1 MPDTLREI
9 QKPGL
14 PHCSRRFVFYTT
26 RRGRVQGD
34 VYEVEAALWNPAPST
49 THDSSLRCES
59 CSGLTVFIHCADVR
73 IFDGCHK
80 DSHGLPGPEQCVS
93 ACSAQIR
100 VPTKRRARGPAPH
113 KLPHRSYKVAAD
125 SAMGRC
131 CRIGPS
137 HCHAAEQTDP
147 ARRSR
152 GVSPPSRAAIDR
164 PVGPVQRLHC
174 ESRII
179 GSSHC
184 IAAVDEIHQ
193 IDKLLALRS
202 GTC

>member
-1 MPDTLREI
+1 MPSTLREI

-14 PHCSRRFVFYTT
+14 PHCSRRFFFYTT
-26 RRGRVQGD
+26 GRNRVQGD

-49 THDSSLRCES
+49 THDSSPRCES

-80 DSHGLPGPEQCVS
+80 ISTDCLVRNSAVS

-100 VPTKRRARGPAPH
+100 VPTNSKRRASAPAPH
-113 KLPHRSYKVAAD
+113 KLPHRFYKVTAD

-152 GVSPPSRAAIDR
+152 GVSPPSRAEQA
-164 PVGPVQRLHC
+164 
-174 ESRII
+174 
-179 GSSHC
+179 
-184 IAAVDEIHQ
+184 
-193 IDKLLALRS
+193 RS
-202 GTC
+202 NCY

>member
-1 MPDTLREI
+1 MRKTPKPFEELCPRIQDLVAEANSSSSLAFCWVTDLMPSTLREI

-14 PHCSRRFVFYTT
+14 PHCSRRFFFYTT
-26 RRGRVQGD
+26 GRNRVQGD

-113 KLPHRSYKVAAD
+113 KLPHRSYKVTAD

-131 CRIGPS
+131 RRIGPS
-137 HCHAAEQTDP
+137 HCHAAEQTGP

-152 GVSPPSRAAIDR
+152 GVSPPSRAEQA
-164 PVGPVQRLHC
+164 HSNC
-174 ESRII
+174 Y
-179 GSSHC
+179 
-184 IAAVDEIHQ
+184 
-193 IDKLLALRS
+193 
-202 GTC
+202 